1 MAKLAVLFWSQT
13 FLLGLSNDPDVM
25 RQIDQESDLYG
36 DVLQF
41 SIIDSYYNLT
51 YKTLGAYEWI
61 YKVKNDVTCPKPNF
75 CQIILIE
82 LEK

>member
-1 MAKLAVLFWSQT
+1 
-13 FLLGLSNDPDVM
+13 M

>member
-1 MAKLAVLFWSQT
+1 MAKLALLFWSQT

-61 YKVKNDVTCPKPNF
+61 YK
-75 CQIILIE
+75 
-82 LEK
+82 EK